1 MLSYTEGESVNDMPV
16 NPDTMADRYLPRN
29 YPVYKDFISFFV
41 SGVVGIR
48 RFDRNKC
55 QNLYRPYVTISDEA
69 FTVLTLE
76 NNWERWSDM
85 AKKDDWKD
93 SMVPSKWTTSKEK
106 RQPKNRNKENPTPQ
120 ARCYRGWSA
129 QGLARYNQLFEEI
142 KRERGGHDF
151 AQFETYCIAEFQ
163 AEAERNGK
171 KTQKRKRE
179 EDDRLLPTAR
189 HELWDDEVPNEEEQ
203 NEITR
208 QIPSSL
214 RDLGTFGQV
223 TSL

>member
-1 MLSYTEGESVNDMPV
+1 MLTYAEGEYVDEMPV

-55 QNLYRPYVTISDEA
+55 QNLYRTYVTISDEA

-76 NNWERWSDM
+76 NNLERWNDM
-85 AKKDDWKD
+85 AEKEEWKD

-106 RQPKNRNKENPTPQ
+106 RQAENRNKENPIPQ
-120 ARCYRGWSA
+120 AQRYRGWSA

-142 KRERGGHDF
+142 KRERDGHNF
-151 AQFETYCIAEFQ
+151 VEFETYCIAEFQ
-163 AEAERNGK
+163 AEAERNDK
-171 KTQKRKRE
+171 KTHKRKRE
-179 EDDRLLPTAR
+179 EEDRLLPTAR
-189 HELWDDEVPNEEEQ
+189 HELWDKEVPNEEEG

-208 QIPSSL
+208 KIPSSL
-214 RDLGTFGQV
+214 RDLGMFGQV
-223 TSL
+223 ASL